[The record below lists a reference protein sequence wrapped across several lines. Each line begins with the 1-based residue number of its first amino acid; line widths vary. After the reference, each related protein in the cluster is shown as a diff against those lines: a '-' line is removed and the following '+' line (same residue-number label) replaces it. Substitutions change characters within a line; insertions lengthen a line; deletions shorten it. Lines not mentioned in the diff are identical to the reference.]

1 MKKVSFVKVAVITVV
16 CIVVFLGLIYLNSFQ
31 FMGEKFIDA
40 VYGAHVYVMPD
51 QLTGEDM
58 ITAGYE
64 HNTQVHDYILSKYH
78 IDDNGWKIDFE
89 GPTKVAPPCDEIAND
104 EPAEYFNKSI

>member
-1 MKKVSFVKVAVITVV
+1 
-16 CIVVFLGLIYLNSFQ
+16 
-31 FMGEKFIDA
+31 
-40 VYGAHVYVMPD
+40 
-51 QLTGEDM
+51 M

-64 HNTQVHDYILSKYH
+64 HNTQVHDYVLSKYH